1 LQGSTLLIRI
11 YYTQLFRLKE
21 KEYRRVFVIIDG
33 FERLAR
39 FSETAGIIAE
49 KLGKMAE
56 IGLHMIVAIQNLE
69 FNKKLLKPLLENA
82 GLGFI
87 FPIPKKSLRSWQSTG
102 A

>member
-1 LQGSTLLIRI
+1 ML
-11 YYTQLFRLKE
+11 
-21 KEYRRVFVIIDG
+21 VFSLPES
-33 FERLAR
+33 FHPKA
-39 FSETAGIIAE
+39 TAGIIAE

-69 FNKKLLKPLLENA
+69 FNKKLLKPLLENT

-87 FPIPKKSLRSWQSTG
+87 FSIPKKSLRSWQSTG